1 MSNPTVVIT
10 APPAGSFQLAGSPVT
25 LAASAAA
32 TSPATIASVAFYANG
47 ALLSTVN
54 AAPFQY
60 VWSQPI
66 GGEYSITAV
75 AMDSNGLQTTSNA
88 ITFTL
93 IQLRTDFPE
102 FSSSTSYP
110 DAVVNFW
117 LGVAGNMLIANRWGN
132 MLSVGIEL
140 YAAHNLVL
148 EAQAAMTT
156 AVGGIPG
163 VSKGPVSGE
172 SIDKGSVSYDSVT
185 ASEGGAGNWNLTTYG
200 SRFIRMA
207 KMFGAGGLQIG
218 IGFNPNPLSGGAWP
232 GPDCDPGFANFGN

>member
-1 MSNPTVVIT
+1 MNNPTVAIT
-10 APPAGSFQLAGSPVT
+10 APAAGGFFLAGSSIT
-25 LAASAAA
+25 LAATAMPVA
-32 TSPATIASVAFYANG
+32 PATIASVAFYAAG
-47 ALLSTVN
+47 TLVQTVN
-54 AAPFQY
+54 APPFQCP
-60 VWSQPI
+60 WSQTLA
-66 GGEYSITAV
+66 GEYSITAV
-75 AMDSNGLQTTSNA
+75 ATDSDGNVTTSGGS
-88 ITFTL
+88 TVTL
-93 IQLRTDFPE
+93 IALRSDFPE
-102 FSSSTSYP
+102 FAGTASYP
-110 DAVVNFW
+110 DTVVNFW
-117 LGVAGNMLIANRWGN
+117 FSVAARMLIASRWGN

-140 YAAHNLVL
+140 YVAHNLVL

-207 KMFGAGGLQIG
+207 KMFGAGGLQAG

-232 GPDCDPGFANFGN
+232 GPDCDPGFSNFGN

>member
-1 MSNPTVVIT
+1 MNPTVAVI
-10 APPAGSFQLAGSPVT
+10 APAGGSFLLAGSTVN

-47 ALLSTVN
+47 ALLSTIN
-54 AAPFQY
+54 TAPFQY
-60 VWSQPI
+60 AWSQPT
-66 GGEYSITAV
+66 GGQYSITAV
-75 AMDSNGLQTTSNA
+75 ATDSNGLQTTSNA
-88 ITFTL
+88 ISVTL

-117 LGVAGNMLIANRWGN
+117 LGVAGNMLIASRWGS

-148 EAQAAMTT
+148 EAQAALTT

-163 VSKGPVSGE
+163 VSKGPVSAEGV
-172 SIDKGSVSYDSVT
+172 DKGSVSYDSVT
-185 ASEGGAGNWNLTTYG
+185 ASESGAGNWNLTTYG

-218 IGFNPNPLSGGAWP
+218 IGYNPNPFSGGAWT
-232 GPDCDPGFANFGN
+232 GPDCDPGFTNFGN